1 MVNFFAA
8 VSWVGRAP
16 RKWLMKEKALR
27 VLEQRV
33 KRILLFEVN
42 LGVSYFELSDL

>member
-33 KRILLFEVN
+33 KRILFEVN